1 MKKIL
6 LPVDGSE
13 ACAAIYDHAKFF
25 AEKLGAEILIINAQ
39 DKLPVGYAGV
49 DFKHVGDDKL
59 QNAGEAIVEQA
70 KKHFEGAGLKTE
82 TRVLFGDAASV
93 IIDTA
98 ESEQCDMI
106 IICTHGMSAARRFL
120 IGSVA
125 NKVVHH
131 ASVPVLVI
139 R

>member
-6 LPVDGSE
+6 VPVDGSE

-25 AEKLGAEILIINAQ
+25 AEKLGAEILILNAQ
-39 DKLPVGYAGV
+39 DESPAGYAGV
-49 DFKHVGDDKL
+49 DFKHVGDEKL
-59 QNAGEAIVEQA
+59 QKNGEAIVEQA
-70 KKHFEGAGLKTE
+70 KKHFEGAGLKVE
-82 TRVLFGDAASV
+82 TRVVFEDAASA

-98 ESEQCDMI
+98 ENEKCDMI

-131 ASVPVLVI
+131 ATVPVLVI